1 MIEEDK
7 AYNEGLSA
15 RPQSVLGE
23 AGDTFSRT
31 SYSGGGTRSTV
42 GCSTWT
48 ARAQWGRSAIRGCT

>member
-31 SYSGGGTRSTV
+31 SYSGTV

>member
-23 AGDTFSRT
+23 AGDNFSRT
-31 SYSGGGTRSTV
+31 SYSGGTRSTV